1 MSASDPPTSLHYAE
15 SAAISAV
22 TEDLTAEVGF
32 RLGRFPGQRTA
43 SLWSRAQLGDLG
55 LSVSETTPLGPG
67 AGPTRFDG
75 RAVVYE
81 ETGDF
86 ELRLERAAAD
96 RRPFIATAHVA
107 AKAQAT
113 ADPTPGA
120 GVIPFLV
127 DLRFQAL
134 HPPVQ
139 VKPERLEVFGTVEAT
154 VRTDTRQLTFTAPG
168 KLHEQRGPRE
178 RFAPAFTY
186 LGVVGRQA
194 GLLAVDHGGGAY
206 GYAWLNG
213 EITPV
218 ESVWI
223 APPGP
228 ARRFDVV
235 LAGGGRVVGVAELV
249 RASSDIVEGKRRPGS
264 TVVARTP
271 FGPMVGQLND
281 WLPDP

>member
-1 MSASDPPTSLHYAE
+1 MSASEPPSNPHYAE
-15 SAAISAV
+15 TAAISAV
-22 TEDLTAEVGF
+22 TEDLTGEVGF
-32 RLGRFPGQRTA
+32 RLARFPGRQVAT
-43 SLWSRAQLGDLG
+43 LWSKAHLAGLS
-55 LSVSETTPLGPG
+55 LSVSETTPLGPA

-75 RAVVYE
+75 RAVVYD

-86 ELRLERAAAD
+86 ELRMERCATD
-96 RRPFIATAHVA
+96 KWPFTATAHVA

-120 GVIPFLV
+120 GMIPFLA
-127 DLRFQAL
+127 DMRFRAF

-139 VKPERLEVFGTVEAT
+139 VRSERLEVFGMVDAT
-154 VRTDTRQLTFTAPG
+154 VRTDTGQLTFSAPG
-168 KLHEQRGPRE
+168 KLHEQRGPRQ

-194 GLLAVDHGGGAY
+194 GLLAVDHGGAVY
-206 GYAWLNG
+206 GFAWLGG
-213 EITPV
+213 EIKPV

-228 ARRFDVV
+228 SRRFDVG
-235 LAGGGRVVGVAELV
+235 LKGGASVAGVADLV
-249 RASSDIVEGKRRPGS
+249 RASSDVVEGKRRPGS

-271 FGPMVGQLND
+271 FGVMAGQLND
-281 WLPDP
+281 WVPDP